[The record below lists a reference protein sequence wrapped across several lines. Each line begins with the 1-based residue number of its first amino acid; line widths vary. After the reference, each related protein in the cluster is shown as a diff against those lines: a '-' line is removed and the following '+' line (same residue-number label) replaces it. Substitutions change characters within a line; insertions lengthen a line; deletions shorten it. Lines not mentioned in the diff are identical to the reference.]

1 MQHFLAYFGKM
12 IDHKFFVSFKELR
25 RHSSGTIRDA
35 RCWVLDNVKRGDADI
50 FAYDSTNAMHGGI
63 SFRYE
68 KDCVAF
74 LLVWA

>member
-1 MQHFLAYFGKM
+1 MYFAA
-12 IDHKFFVSFKELR
+12 FNELKR
-25 RHSSGTIRDA
+25 YSSGTIRDA

-63 SFRYE
+63 SFKHE
-68 KDCVAF
+68 KDFVAF